1 VIAVVGELAGARLA
15 YYPPQTMAWRD
26 WQAAYPDSEVMS
38 RFTGYQREYEGFPY
52 ASYFESDDVWFE
64 VAAESPQLFAKEPVV
79 GVELPGEAFV
89 AYLETDLAAVGALND
104 TAGGIPLVVAAGS
117 DSGTLV
123 SVFDRRVGPREL
135 TFALEG
141 DRQRART
148 PACAAPVLVRLG
160 CVSYRHAVAPA
171 GRLSGAA

>member
-1 VIAVVGELAGARLA
+1 
-15 YYPPQTMAWRD
+15 
-26 WQAAYPDSEVMS
+26 MS

-141 DRQRART
+141 DREVDRETGTRWTLGGFALEGELAGSRLEPLRA
-148 PACAAPVLVRLG
+148 LRLFWF
-160 CVSYRHAVAPA
+160 AWVAFHTDTQLRRPDA
-171 GRLSGAA
+171 